1 MSHHESAAKGVDAR
15 LADRLLF
22 FSDAVF
28 AIVLTLLVFDI
39 KLPPRSEGAVLAPD
53 LLSAVGMIGPRLGTF
68 LVSFLLVGGWWL
80 IHTRVTRRLAQFDG
94 LTAICNFIF
103 LLFITLMPFA
113 SSAFS
118 GAVAPAVGLEIYW
131 GVNLFASLTLT
142 LLFVVSSRGRGRLLS
157 TPMQR
162 GEWGF
167 RFAQCLVP
175 GIAFA
180 AGVWGAANEQYMVAQ
195 FCWVLIFP
203 LMAATRIFF
212 RPPNEKPAAPPPPQ
226 PA

>member
-39 KLPPRSEGAVLAPD
+39 KLPPRAEGGAVASD
-53 LLSAVGMIGPRLGTF
+53 ILSALHLVGPRLGTF

-94 LTAICNFIF
+94 LTAICNFVF

-131 GVNLFASLTLT
+131 GVNGLASLSLT
-142 LLFVVSSRGRGRLLS
+142 LLFIVSSRGGGRLLS
-157 TPMQR
+157 APMQR

-167 RFAQCLVP
+167 RVAQCVVP
-175 GIAFA
+175 GIAFGI
-180 AGVWGAANEQYMVAQ
+180 GVWGAAHEQYMVAQ
-195 FCWVLIFP
+195 FCWILIFP
-203 LMAATRIFF
+203 LMALTRIFF